1 MEQFTNGDWDVS
13 LQGICYREMALLGQL
28 LYDLGHNGSIN
39 NVDFDLDTLHAHFN
53 ARTGEVNLYDLLG
66 NTTEGRS

>member
-28 LYDLGHNGSIN
+28 LYDLGHNGSIIM
-39 NVDFDLDTLHAHFN
+39 
-53 ARTGEVNLYDLLG
+53 
-66 NTTEGRS
+66 